1 LSRRKRKFKRE
12 ITADPKYNST
22 VIAKFINQ
30 VMRKG
35 KKSTAEK
42 VVYQAFDIIEKRT
55 KQEPTQIFDEALK
68 NVSPVLEVKSK
79 RIGGANYQIPIE
91 VRTQRKATLAMRWI
105 IGTARTGRGKP
116 MSEKLATELIAAS
129 KKEGEAMKKRENIQR
144 MAEANRAFAHFA

>member
-1 LSRRKRKFKRE
+1 MSRRKRKFKRE